1 MAISCRRRAAGAT
14 RGVHYHRASGTLVSC
29 TMTTS
34 ATSPAR
40 ESRDSVVIRFA
51 GDSGDGMQVT
61 GGRFTVETALAGN
74 DLTTFPDYPAE
85 IRAPAGTTYGVSAFQ
100 IHFGAVDVM
109 TPGDQVDV
117 LVAMNPAALKVD
129 LKDLRIGGTLVVD
142 TGAFSERNLTKAGFK
157 ANPLDDGSL
166 APYQVLKLDITKL
179 TLDAVKDSGLH
190 TREAHRCRNMWA
202 LGLLV
207 WMRAAGLEKMTF
219 AGYPI
224 TPASLLLH
232 TLANLKRY
240 GVITFQAEDEIA
252 AIGACVGAAYA
263 GALGVTST
271 SGPGMALKTEMLGL
285 AIATELPLVVVNS
298 QRAGPST
305 GMPTK
310 AEQSDLFQAVHGRNA
325 DAPLAVL
332 AAATATDCFDV
343 AMEAVRLA
351 TTYMTPVVLLSD
363 AFLAHAAEPWRIPDL
378 DRLPRFPVRF
388 RTDPAGFHPF
398 LRDLKTLSRPW
409 ARPGTP
415 GLEHRIGGLEKDY
428 DTGHISYDPEN
439 HARMTRTRAAKIAG
453 IANGIPLQTV
463 ALGADHGAIAVVG
476 WGSTYGAIHQAVRR
490 ARQGGIDASH
500 VHLRYLN
507 PFPRNLGELLRR
519 FHRIVVPELNN
530 GQLVPRVRGLR
541 HPQGRPQSH
550 GRGGR
555 AAGAH
560 RGRVRHRLRGPVPL
574 LHVHLRLSHDPRAR
588 AGDRHR
594 DQAREPGSR
603 RVGDDGRRR
612 RAVDRRQPHAPRVA
626 AQRRSPDRPVQQRD
640 LRPHQ
645 GPVFPH
651 VATRHE
657 VSIHPAGLGRLSGV
671 GLRLRAGR
679 RRAVRGARGGHA
691 AGSAG
696 GRAAA
701 SSRAPRRLV
710 R

>member
-1 MAISCRRRAAGAT
+1 MSFRTVSRRSQGFSLGKGRAFPYGL
-14 RGVHYHRASGTLVSC
+14 VHYHRATGTLVSC

-129 LKDLRIGGTLVVD
+129 LKDLRIGGTVVVD
-142 TGAFSERNLTKAGFK
+142 TGAFTERNLAKAGF
-157 ANPLDDGSL
+157 ASHPLEDGSL
-166 APYQVLKLDITKL
+166 APYQVLKLDITKR
-179 TLDAVKDSGLH
+179 TLDAVKDFGLH

-202 LGLLV
+202 LGLMLWMYGRDRDVTVEWLKKKFAGKPEVAQANVAALNAGHAFGETAEMSEYGVGYTVRRARVTPGVYRTVSGTEAIAWGLV
-207 WMRAAGLEKMTF
+207 AGMRAAGLEKIVF

-343 AMEAVRLA
+343 AMEAVRIA

-398 LRDLKTLSRPW
+398 LRDSETLSRPW

-490 ARQGGIDASH
+490 ARQDGIDASH
-500 VHLRYLN
+500 IHLRYLS

-519 FHRIVVPELNN
+519 FERIVVPELNN
-530 GQLVPRVRGLR
+530 GQLVQLL
-541 HPQGRPQSH
+541 
-550 GRGGR
+550 R
-555 AAGAH
+555 AAYLVPAEELSKVQGKPFKVSEIVEA
-560 RGRVRHRLRGPVPL
+560 LR
-574 LHVHLRLSHDPRAR
+574 
-588 AGDRHR
+588 
-594 DQAREPGSR
+594 
-603 RVGDDGRRR
+603 
-612 RAVDRRQPHAPRVA
+612 
-626 AQRRSPDRPVQQRD
+626 
-640 LRPHQ
+640 
-645 GPVFPH
+645 
-651 VATRHE
+651 
-657 VSIHPAGLGRLSGV
+657 
-671 GLRLRAGR
+671 
-679 RRAVRGARGGHA
+679 
-691 AGSAG
+691 
-696 GRAAA
+696 
-701 SSRAPRRLV
+701 
-710 R
+710 